1 MRVGLAF
8 GSMFIDCRIGK
19 FVWSPSGKLSV
30 FASVYP
36 YFTFLFPPHLSG
48 CGLPDW
54 GAIDCILLFLSV
66 NCLIFGSFLEH
77 KQSRSFIPQ
86 VHCTTIDRLYRPS

>member
-1 MRVGLAF
+1 MSAMRVGQAF

-36 YFTFLFPPHLSG
+36 YFNFLSSPPPPLPG
-48 CGLPDW
+48 RGLPDW
-54 GAIDCILLFLSV
+54 SAIDCILLFLSV
-66 NCLIFGSFLEH
+66 NCLIFIHF
-77 KQSRSFIPQ
+77 
-86 VHCTTIDRLYRPS
+86 

>member
-36 YFTFLFPPHLSG
+36 YFTFLSSPHLS
-48 CGLPDW
+48 LV
-54 GAIDCILLFLSV
+54 AVS
-66 NCLIFGSFLEH
+66 LIGVPLIAYCCF
-77 KQSRSFIPQ
+77 
-86 VHCTTIDRLYRPS
+86 